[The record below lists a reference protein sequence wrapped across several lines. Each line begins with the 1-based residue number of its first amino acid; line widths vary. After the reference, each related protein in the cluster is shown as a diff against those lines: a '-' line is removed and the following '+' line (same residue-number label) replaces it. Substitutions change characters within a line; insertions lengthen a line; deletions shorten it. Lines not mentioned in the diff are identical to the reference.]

1 MRIAAF
7 DFGSNSIKCLIADF
21 QPSGI
26 SELANLRVQ
35 NRLASFLDNGRLHS
49 DATDHTLKLLLPLMG
64 HCHSLQVQQYLA
76 VGTQALRVAANRKDF
91 VQAIELATGLRI
103 HVLSGEE
110 EASLAWQGVISGLP
124 VITGEL
130 CLFDSGG
137 ASTEFIWGNSAG
149 IRSSHSFPLGA
160 VALHKE
166 FIHSDPVQQPEIK
179 QLEKAITARMQYP
192 WPGTCQLLGIGGGV
206 LACAKIAMGKE
217 ISDLTLLEGLELS
230 RHELERQIRLYR
242 CSSLEQRRHIPGMEA
257 GREDIILPGAILFL
271 SILNSLSQSSF
282 RISTRGLR
290 QGVILR
296 ECNSTNNH
304 SLR

>member
-7 DFGSNSIKCLIADF
+7 DFGSNSIKCLIADV

-26 SELANLRVQ
+26 NELANLRVQ
-35 NRLASFLDNGRLHS
+35 NRLASFLDNGRLHP
-49 DATDHTLKLLLPLMG
+49 DATDHTLKLLTPLME
-64 HCHSLQVQQYLA
+64 HCLGLQVQRYLA
-76 VGTQALRVAANRKDF
+76 VGTQALRVAGNREDF
-91 VQAIELATGLRI
+91 VQALELATGLRI
-103 HVLSGEE
+103 RVLSGEE

-124 VITGEL
+124 VITDEL

-179 QLEKAITARMQYP
+179 QLEKAITARLQYP
-192 WPGTCQLLGIGGGV
+192 WPGTGQLLGIGGGV
-206 LACAKIAMGKE
+206 LACAKVALGKE
-217 ISDLTLLEGLELS
+217 TGDLSQLDGVELS
-230 RHELERQIRLYR
+230 RHELERQIALY
-242 CSSLEQRRHIPGMEA
+242 CSSSLEQRRHILGMES
-257 GREDIILPGAILFL
+257 GREDIILPAAILFL

-290 QGVILR
+290 QGLILR
-296 ECNSTNNH
+296 ECNNTDNH
-304 SLR
+304 SIS

>member
-7 DFGSNSIKCLIADF
+7 DFGSNSIKCLIADA

-26 SELANLRVQ
+26 TELVNLRVQ
-35 NRLASFLDNGRLHS
+35 NRLASLVDNGRLHP
-49 DATDHTLKLLLPLMG
+49 DATEHTLALLLPLIE

-76 VGTQALRVAANRKDF
+76 VGTQALRVAGNREGF

-103 HVLSGEE
+103 RVLSGEE

-124 VITGEL
+124 VISDEI

-149 IRSSHSFPLGA
+149 IRFSHSFPLGA

-166 FIHSDPVQQPEIK
+166 FIHSDPVQHPEIE
-179 QLEKAITARMQYP
+179 QLEQAITARLQYP
-192 WPGTCQLLGIGGGV
+192 WPDTSQLLGIGGGV

-217 ISDLTLLEGLELS
+217 ISDLTLLEGFELS
-230 RHELERQIRLYR
+230 RSELERQIRLL
-242 CSSLEQRRHIPGMEA
+242 CSSSLEQRRQIPGMEA
-257 GREDIILPGAILFL
+257 GREDIILPAAILFR

-290 QGVILR
+290 QGLILR
-296 ECNSTNNH
+296 ECNNTDNH
-304 SLR
+304 SIR